1 MFCSYYFVST
11 FFSSS
16 DILFSPCS
24 TLLMR
29 LVSFWASLPLSLPLS
44 FFLAVLRFEL
54 RTACCLLGRCSYHL
68 IHFSSPFLRFS
79 FTEFQL
85 FFQNFSFISC
95 ISSLLHSVVYLYSFL
110 IHSGVLFN
118 FSDHSN
124 HSLTS
129 LFEISFTLLFIK
141 SFIVELLTSG
151 GDSLPLLSYYLCFY
165 IGIYESVIKFL
176 IGGFNILCPLS
187 WSFHDV

>member
-124 HSLTS
+124 HS
-129 LFEISFTLLFIK
+129 FD
-141 SFIVELLTSG
+141 FIVWDFIHFTIYQILYCGIIDFWRRLIAIIVILL
-151 GDSLPLLSYYLCFY
+151 
-165 IGIYESVIKFL
+165 VFL
-176 IGGFNILCPLS
+176 HWDLWICDQVFD
-187 WSFHDV
+187 WRF